1 MPNGRNSS
9 ASASALLDL
18 YERSG
23 SDELLELLIEVSENI
38 SEALVV
44 YDGDGRLVFCNRNFR
59 ELYGYTEA
67 EAHQGVHF
75 RDLGKIDIE
84 RGNVAVGD
92 EYGDGEAYLK
102 RKAE

>member
-1 MPNGRNSS
+1 MPNSRNTS

-44 YDGDGRLVFCNRNFR
+44 YDSDGRLVFCNRNFR
-59 ELYGYTEA
+59 DLYGYSEA
-67 EAHQGVHF
+67 
-75 RDLGKIDIE
+75 
-84 RGNVAVGD
+84 
-92 EYGDGEAYLK
+92 
-102 RKAE
+102 